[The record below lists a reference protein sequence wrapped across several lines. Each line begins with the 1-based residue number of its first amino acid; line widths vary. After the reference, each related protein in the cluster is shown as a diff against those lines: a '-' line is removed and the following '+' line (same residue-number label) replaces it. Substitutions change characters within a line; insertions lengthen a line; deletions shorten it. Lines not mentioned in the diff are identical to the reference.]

1 MQVWM
6 TSPDA
11 ASGFEATNAVAL
23 TP

>member
-11 ASGFEATNAVAL
+11 ASGFEATTAVAL